1 MPWENDYLE
10 LPSVL
15 SVRVW
20 GEVTLSTWR
29 EQLKESI
36 EQARAHCCSGYLV
49 DYRESDIK
57 MSFVELFN
65 RPRIYEELGMPHR
78 ARIALV
84 FKDDYPETDFIELV
98 TENRGYRVKTFRSPE
113 LAVSWLTN
121 KPHES
126 LLESRCWRGT
136 GGFHR

>member
-1 MPWENDYLE
+1 MSFRYGFGAK
-10 LPSVL
+10 LPFRLGGSSSRSQSNKL
-15 SVRVW
+15 
-20 GEVTLSTWR
+20 
-29 EQLKESI
+29 
-36 EQARAHCCSGYLV
+36 AHICRSGYLI

-57 MSFVELFN
+57 LSFVELYN

-126 LLESRCWRGT
+126 LPRVKVLEGDWRVP
-136 GGFHR
+136 